1 MGLAPPGRLGP
12 FRVVSSTCPSLPAL
26 PLGLGV
32 GGRGC
37 WCLIPDS
44 GAGVPSSVCVKSYV
58 CVCASLLQDSVCV
71 CVKSSECVPSS
82 VCLCGCVCVRARACV
97 RAPALARLFATE
109 LRPPASLLAEMLL
122 VRRAACVCTSEPVWE
137 DEEFSR
143 GFYALHSELCFS
155 AQKITFW
162 VVTGQIFAWIL
173 TASPTTLA
181 YRLG

>member
-1 MGLAPPGRLGP
+1 M
-12 FRVVSSTCPSLPAL
+12 
-26 PLGLGV
+26 
-32 GGRGC
+32 
-37 WCLIPDS
+37 
-44 GAGVPSSVCVKSYV
+44 CVKSSV

-71 CVKSSECVPSS
+71 CVCVSNLPSAS
-82 VCLCGCVCVRARACV
+82 HLPCVCVCARARV
-97 RAPALARLFATE
+97 PALARLFATE
-109 LRPPASLLAEMLL
+109 LSPPASLLAEMLL
-122 VRRAACVCTSEPVWE
+122 VRRAGCVCTNEPVWE

-181 YRLG
+181 YRLR